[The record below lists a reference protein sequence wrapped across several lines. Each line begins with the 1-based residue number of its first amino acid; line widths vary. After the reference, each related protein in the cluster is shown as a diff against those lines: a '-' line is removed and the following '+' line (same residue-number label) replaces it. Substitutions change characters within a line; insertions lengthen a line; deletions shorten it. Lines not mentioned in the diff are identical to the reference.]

1 MQKKSKERKEC
12 EEKEKKRKDARG
24 DQHMKSCRSQI
35 LKSRS
40 RFIVQ
45 RFCSETCRDY
55 RKL

>member
-1 MQKKSKERKEC
+1 VQKKSKERKEC